1 VDRLNCHAMYESILQ
16 SSPVV
21 RILICILPALL
32 IVVPFARAALKMDHS
47 SRQDDNVMTTG
58 MRFVG
63 AAFIF
68 IGSFANFTAW
78 QSASSA
84 NSSFK
89 TELASLSALSET
101 ILDYKQDATL
111 SDAISKIT
119 TYVQTVHDTEL
130 SKNGIR
136 GILDD
141 SAGLNR
147 TQKTKN
153 SALGATPVVERNSAE
168 QQALDIRSA
177 VIAIEQANIVNERD
191 LNRML
196 NQVDDFQTIRRT
208 RLSGTWP
215 LVPQVV
221 IGTFLIITLATLVLI
236 GWYPTGPRKRLKLIQ
251 VVGSVAVIS
260 SVWFSVLSTQDVS
273 VQSSRFSL
281 PIEAFL
287 SRYG

>member
-1 VDRLNCHAMYESILQ
+1 MLVCLL
-16 SSPVV
+16 PV
-21 RILICILPALL
+21 LL
-32 IVVPFARAALKMDHS
+32 IVLPFVKASLKKGDENHH
-47 SRQDDNVMTTG
+47 DDNVMTAA

-68 IGSFANFTAW
+68 MGSFANVTAW
-78 QSASSA
+78 QGASSA
-84 NSSFK
+84 NSSVK
-89 TELASLSALSET
+89 NELAALSALSET

-119 TYVQTVHDTEL
+119 TYVQTIHDTEL
-130 SKNGIR
+130 SENGVK
-136 GILDD
+136 GVLVET
-141 SAGLNR
+141 SGLNR

-153 SALGATPVVERNSAE
+153 SALGVAPTIMRNSAE

-177 VIAIEQANIVNERD
+177 VIAIEQADIVNERD

-196 NQVDDFQTIRRT
+196 KQVDDFQTIRRT

-221 IGTFLIITLATLVLI
+221 IVTLLIITLATLVLI
-236 GWYPTGPRKRLKLIQ
+236 GCYPTGPSRRLKWMQ
-251 VVGSVAVIS
+251 VIGSVAVVS

-273 VQSSRFSL
+273 VNSSRFNA

-287 SRYG
+287 NRYK

>member
-1 VDRLNCHAMYESILQ
+1 MYESILQ
-16 SSPVV
+16 SSPLV
-21 RILICILPALL
+21 RMLVCVLPALL
-32 IVVPFARAALKMDHS
+32 IVFPFARAALKMDHS

-68 IGSFANFTAW
+68 IGSFANVTAW
-78 QSASSA
+78 QGASSA
-84 NSSFK
+84 NSSLK
-89 TELASLSALSET
+89 NELASLSALSET

-136 GILDD
+136 GILGS

-153 SALGATPVVERNSAE
+153 SALDAAPIVERNSAE

-177 VIAIEQANIVNERD
+177 VIAIEQANVVNERD

-196 NQVDDFQTIRRT
+196 KQVDDFQTIRRT

-273 VQSSRFSL
+273 AQSSRFNL

>member
-1 VDRLNCHAMYESILQ
+1 MLVC
-16 SSPVV
+16 V
-21 RILICILPALL
+21 LPALL
-32 IVVPFARAALKMDHS
+32 IVFPFARAALKMDHS

-68 IGSFANFTAW
+68 IGSFANVTAW
-78 QSASSA
+78 QGASSA
-84 NSSFK
+84 NSSLK
-89 TELASLSALSET
+89 NELASLSALSET

-136 GILDD
+136 GILGS

-153 SALGATPVVERNSAE
+153 SALDAAPIVERNSAE

-177 VIAIEQANIVNERD
+177 VIAIEQANVVNERD

-196 NQVDDFQTIRRT
+196 KQVDDFQTIRRT

-273 VQSSRFSL
+273 AQSSRFNL

>member
-1 VDRLNCHAMYESILQ
+1 MYELILQ
-16 SSPVV
+16 SSPLV
-21 RILICILPALL
+21 RILVCVLPALL
-32 IVVPFARAALKMDHS
+32 IVVPFTRAALKTDHS

-68 IGSFANFTAW
+68 IGSFANVTAW
-78 QSASSA
+78 QGTSSA
-84 NSSFK
+84 NSSLK
-89 TELASLSALSET
+89 NELASLSALSET

-136 GILDD
+136 GILDN

-153 SALGATPVVERNSAE
+153 SALDTTPLVERNSAE

-196 NQVDDFQTIRRT
+196 NQVDDFQTSRRT

-273 VQSSRFSL
+273 VQSSRFNL

-287 SRYG
+287 SRYL